1 MSEQKSRLSIE
12 IDSSQAVRDA
22 QAVTKELIAIK
33 TTGDFAAKS
42 VEGTSKSINHFSQE
56 GTKGAS
62 SAKIL
67 SDQVKSVGNSSKI
80 ASDGISKVTQSTA
93 ASAASMDSATKAARA
108 LASRIAAIATVGAA
122 ISKTDAFSGYE
133 NRLKLVTANQDELNL
148 AMSDTFRIAQSSRQ
162 DWDSVVQVY
171 QRFSENAKTLGIDMK
186 KTAEVTETVAKAVAI
201 SGASAASAEAALTQF
216 GQALASGVLRGEEL
230 NSVMEQTP
238 GLSKAIAQG
247 MGITIGQLRS
257 VAAEGKITSEVLIN
271 ALTKS
276 KDSVDE
282 LFGKTSMTIGQSMT
296 YLNNEVTKF
305 VGEAGKGSG
314 AANALAGSI
323 KLVGDN
329 LDVVT
334 SGAILAGI
342 GYVTMAIAKQ
352 GDAVHMN
359 MAKILAKQT
368 ANRAEIASQVAESTA
383 TLNTAKAHLANVQ
396 ATNAEAQAKYG
407 ATAAALRYSQA
418 QAAVTVATSAQTAAQ
433 ARLTTTTLTY
443 QRVAAGAWSLIGG
456 PIGAITLGVTGLAAS
471 YMYMSGRAEEATA
484 KIKQQGEAA
493 NKTADELKKLE
504 GRDRALVESD
514 LAKAFE
520 AENKKLK
527 ELNFTFNA
535 HVIAIQNAHKGN
547 VEITD
552 ISNQVRQGI
561 ISQEEA
567 IKRLNTL
574 NFIDPQQFKQLKD
587 ANFTYDEQRI
597 VVQRNADA
605 QGVLGKQV
613 KLTGNESSNSVGKN
627 IDLANSHY
635 RVAEGANAETKSL
648 SELGKERL
656 KLAQQSTDDIVKAN
670 DLWLRSAKA
679 NKDGGAYGDF
689 MKDFKTRYKLPVSEA
704 LPKEFETIAHKEWL
718 STKEIAGY
726 REQIT
731 KQAQAQAKAD
741 REKTKELEKQNKLLA
756 NGARLV
762 GVSGN
767 SGKSTGPH
775 LHVQYPMGSNKG
787 GVTAE
792 HLARFQL
799 GGKTL
804 NPNNSNSPY
813 GKVRSDGKK
822 HGGWDFKTPVGTPI
836 TTNVAVKNV
845 TTHKGGDAGFY
856 SRVTFA
862 DGVVID
868 LMHQVPGI
876 DQKLKGGASDGKS
889 NSLTLKQQ
897 ESLELKDAREA
908 ESLSNDY
915 RTITEK
921 DAADHQKRMADLRKH
936 GLTKEMEMEKAR
948 YEKTKELRAL
958 EQTLEIDGWRWVGEE
973 KIKND
978 AAVNRLR
985 IEASTDFNAKEK
997 AAAIQSIEEK
1007 RQFEVE
1013 AIRLV
1018 QQEKQQ
1024 AYEQEI
1030 AKRRRDIDD
1039 RMARTIMGSGEYQ
1052 AYSLSENKK
1061 NEYTDNDEDHNRE
1074 IVAINKLYADR
1085 EILQDEHLKRLASAK
1100 RLHEDAEYAISV
1112 DYKKREDDL
1121 LLSQRNAQ
1129 LNMWAGVLSQS
1140 QNTWAQMTQSIKDG
1154 AGEQS
1159 SAYKIAFAAQ
1169 QAFSI
1174 ASTLVATH
1182 LAAAQVMADPSA
1194 LTLAQKTSYATMITG
1209 LGYANV
1215 GLIAAQTIAGF
1226 ATGGAIKG
1234 AGTGTSDSIPIMAS
1248 NGEFMIREFAAS
1260 KLGAQTL
1267 DYINKTG
1274 ELPYHALQEQILLQQ
1289 GNSRA
1294 SVQGFSTGGLVGSP
1308 QQSSPMIERQRL
1320 VAARESNAIARGND
1334 PTVTIQ
1340 QTITFDTS
1348 NGEAKIDTNGQR
1360 ALAESLNG
1368 AMNNWARRES
1378 MQGGVLFNAIRRV
1391 R

>member
-67 SDQVKSVGNSSKI
+67 SDQVKSVGNSSRI

-93 ASAASMDSATKAARA
+93 ASAASMDSAAKAAQA

-122 ISKTDAFSGYE
+122 VSKMDAFSGYE
-133 NRLKLVTANQDELNL
+133 NRLKLVTTSQTELNQ
-148 AMSDTFRIAQSSRQ
+148 AMNDTFRIAQASRQ

-171 QRFSENAKTLGIDMK
+171 QRFSDNAKTLGIDMK

-314 AANALAGSI
+314 AANALASSI

-352 GDAVHMN
+352 GDAVRVN
-359 MAKILAKQT
+359 MATILAKQV
-368 ANRAEIASQVAESTA
+368 ANRAELSSQVAEATA

-418 QAAVTVATSAQTAAQ
+418 QAAVTVATNVQTAAQ
-433 ARLTTTTLTY
+433 ARLTATTLTY
-443 QRVAAGAWSLIGG
+443 QRIAAGAWSLIGG
-456 PIGAITLGVTGLAAS
+456 PIGLLTIGVTGLAAS

-514 LAKAFE
+514 LAEAFE

-547 VEITD
+547 VEIAN

-574 NFIDPQQFKQLKD
+574 DFINPQQFKQLKD

-605 QGVLGKQV
+605 QGHLGTQV
-613 KLTGNESSNSVGKN
+613 ELTGNKASNAQGKN
-627 IDLANSHY
+627 AALANSHDL
-635 RVAEGANAETKSL
+635 VANAANREAGAQQELAKQRLAAIQAASLGENTKNQRWMNNVNAHGGNEDGVKKANFIESWLAKNKIPYEKSL
-648 SELGKERL
+648 SAEESKQLWADYAIYEKRANL
-656 KLAQQSTDDIVKAN
+656 QDKVTAST
-670 DLWLRSAKA
+670 
-679 NKDGGAYGDF
+679 
-689 MKDFKTRYKLPVSEA
+689 
-704 LPKEFETIAHKEWL
+704 
-718 STKEIAGY
+718 
-726 REQIT
+726 
-731 KQAQAQAKAD
+731 QAQAKAD
-741 REKTKELEKQNKLLA
+741 REKTKELEKQNKLLS

-762 GVSGN
+762 GISGDTGIGRAHVDIRYGGSRSGN
-767 SGKSTGPH
+767 KP
-775 LHVQYPMGSNKG
+775 
-787 GVTAE
+787 TAE
-792 HLARFQL
+792 HINRIQA
-799 GGKTL
+799 GGKPLQSYKMTSGYGPR
-804 NPNNSNSPY
+804 NP
-813 GKVRSDGKK
+813 SDPRASKDHKGIDYAVPK
-822 HGGWDFKTPVGTPI
+822 GTPL
-836 TTNVAVKNV
+836 TTKVAVKSIDKWWDE
-845 TTHKGGDAGFY
+845 KGGGFV
-856 SRVTFA
+856 STITFE
-862 DGVVID
+862 DGVV
-868 LMHQVPGI
+868 LKLLHQSKEMMSKVS
-876 DQKLKGGASDGKS
+876 GGASEGKS

-897 ESLELKDAREA
+897 ESLELKDARES

-921 DAADHQKRMADLRKH
+921 DAADHQKRMTDLRKH

-985 IEASTDFNAKEK
+985 IEASTDLSKTEKGQAIESNKELMNYELSAYRRLQHEKMKEFRATIEQQATEYQGMYYDALAKASMIQPAYARWDAQNSYGDQMGVAWDNKQSAIDQADEK
-997 AAAIQSIEEK
+997 DSTTDQYLNDANTRNQMYLEAEKNYQAALLAIKQKGVLDERELQKNSFDMQLEASESVFGSMTEMLRKSGAERTGIYRAMLVAEKGAAIARSIIAIQTGIAEASANPFPYNIGAMASVAAATASIVSNIQAVSTGFSGGGFTGYGGKYDLAGTVHKGEVVWSQDDIK
-1007 RQFEVE
+1007 RWGGPANV
-1013 AIRLV
+1013 
-1018 QQEKQQ
+1018 
-1024 AYEQEI
+1024 
-1030 AKRRRDIDD
+1030 
-1039 RMARTIMGSGEYQ
+1039 
-1052 AYSLSENKK
+1052 
-1061 NEYTDNDEDHNRE
+1061 
-1074 IVAINKLYADR
+1074 
-1085 EILQDEHLKRLASAK
+1085 
-1100 RLHEDAEYAISV
+1100 DAM
-1112 DYKKREDDL
+1112 R
-1121 LLSQRNAQ
+1121 
-1129 LNMWAGVLSQS
+1129 
-1140 QNTWAQMTQSIKDG
+1140 
-1154 AGEQS
+1154 QS
-1159 SAYKIAFAAQ
+1159 S
-1169 QAFSI
+1169 
-1174 ASTLVATH
+1174 
-1182 LAAAQVMADPSA
+1182 P
-1194 LTLAQKTSYATMITG
+1194 
-1209 LGYANV
+1209 
-1215 GLIAAQTIAGF
+1215 
-1226 ATGGAIKG
+1226 
-1234 AGTGTSDSIPIMAS
+1234 
-1248 NGEFMIREFAAS
+1248 
-1260 KLGAQTL
+1260 
-1267 DYINKTG
+1267 
-1274 ELPYHALQEQILLQQ
+1274 
-1289 GNSRA
+1289 
-1294 SVQGFSTGGLVGSP
+1294 
-1308 QQSSPMIERQRL
+1308 QSSPMIERQRL
-1320 VAARESNAIARGND
+1320 AAI
-1334 PTVTIQ
+1334 
-1340 QTITFDTS
+1340 
-1348 NGEAKIDTNGQR
+1348 GEAKASQQINVQPQITINTPPGVHVETSTDVNGGITIDIVRQEAKQATKDSWGRVSDYNSFEAKQVVK
-1360 ALAESLNG
+1360 SFSVSP
-1368 AMNNWARRES
+1368 RR
-1378 MQGGVLFNAIRRV
+1378 
-1391 R
+1391 

>member
-93 ASAASMDSATKAARA
+93 ASAASMDSAAKAAQA
-108 LASRIAAIATVGAA
+108 LASHIAAIATVGAA
-122 ISKTDAFSGYE
+122 VSKMDAFSGYE
-133 NRLKLVTANQDELNL
+133 NRLKLVTTSQTELNQ
-148 AMSDTFRIAQSSRQ
+148 AMNDTFRIAQASRQ

-171 QRFSENAKTLGIDMK
+171 QRFSDNAKTLGIDMK

-216 GQALASGVLRGEEL
+216 GQALASNVLRGEEL

-238 GLSKAIAQG
+238 GLAKAIAQG

-282 LFGKTSMTIGQSMT
+282 LFDKTSMTIGQSMT

-314 AANALAGSI
+314 AANALASSI
-323 KLVGDN
+323 KLLGDN

-352 GDAVHMN
+352 GDAVRVN
-359 MAKILAKQT
+359 MATILAKQV
-368 ANRAEIASQVAESTA
+368 ANRAELSSQVAEATA

-418 QAAVTVATSAQTAAQ
+418 QAAVTVATGAQTAAQ
-433 ARLTTTTLTY
+433 ARLTATTLTY
-443 QRVAAGAWSLIGG
+443 QRIAAGAWSLIGG
-456 PIGAITLGVTGLAAS
+456 PIGALTIGVTGLAAG

-514 LAKAFE
+514 LAEAFE

-547 VEITD
+547 VEIAN

-574 NFIDPQQFKQLKD
+574 DFINPQQFKQLKD

-605 QGVLGKQV
+605 QGHLGTQV
-613 KLTGNESSNSVGKN
+613 KLAGNEASNATPKIKG
-627 IDLANSHY
+627 NSEEL
-635 RVAEGANAETKSL
+635 RENATAANAAANAQKSYFETLNQQRLDDHSSLAFLNIGYESEVIKEINKLTEEKRKANEKAGITGVDPTLYEWEIDRIKQAVAARVRLTEAENKVTEARRKANEETKKSN
-648 SELGKERL
+648 RL
-656 KLAQQSTDDIVKAN
+656 A
-670 DLWLRSAKA
+670 
-679 NKDGGAYGDF
+679 
-689 MKDFKTRYKLPVSEA
+689 
-704 LPKEFETIAHKEWL
+704 
-718 STKEIAGY
+718 
-726 REQIT
+726 EQ
-731 KQAQAQAKAD
+731 
-741 REKTKELEKQNKLLA
+741 
-756 NGARLV
+756 GSRLV
-762 GVSGN
+762 GISGN
-767 SGKSTGPH
+767 TGASTGAH
-775 LHVQYPMGSNKG
+775 LDVRYGGSRTGSKP
-787 GVTAE
+787 TAE
-792 HLARFQL
+792 HINRFQAN
-799 GGKTL
+799 GKSL
-804 NPNNSNSPY
+804 QSY
-813 GKVRSDGKK
+813 GISSDYGPRKK
-822 HGGWDFKTPVGTPI
+822 PTKGASTDHKGIDFRTPVGTVI
-836 TTNVAVKNV
+836 TTKVAVKDIKTDFNAG
-845 TTHKGGDAGFY
+845 KGYY
-856 SRVTFA
+856 SVVTFD
-862 DGVVID
+862 DGVVME
-868 LMHQVPGI
+868 LLHQAPSMKSKV
-876 DQKLKGGASDGKS
+876 KGGSSSGATSS
-889 NSLTLKQQ
+889 RSLAAQ
-897 ESLELKDAREA
+897 ENLELKNARES

-921 DAADHQKRMADLRKH
+921 DAADHQKRMTDLRKH

-1039 RMARTIMGSGEYQ
+1039 RMAQSTMMPNDYRRYALVHGQKGEYRANDDQ
-1052 AYSLSENKK
+1052 LISDLGDAERQRRDGEFADIQSYYKK
-1061 NEYTDNDEDHNRE
+1061 
-1074 IVAINKLYADR
+1074 L
-1085 EILQDEHLKRLASAK
+1085 
-1100 RLHEDAEYAISV
+1100 EDAKLLHKENEMAISLE
-1112 DYKKREDDL
+1112 YKKKEADVLR
-1121 LLSQRNAQ
+1121 SQYESQ
-1129 LNMWAGVLSQS
+1129 LQLWGTLVSQG
-1140 QNTWAQMTQSIKDG
+1140 QTTWSQMTQSVKDG

-1159 SAYKIAFAAQ
+1159 TAYKTMFAMQ

-1174 ASTLVATH
+1174 ASTLISAHVAASQVAADATIPFFGAKIAASQAM
-1182 LAAAQVMADPSA
+1182 LAM
-1194 LTLAQKTSYATMITG
+1194 
-1209 LGYANV
+1209 GYASA
-1215 GLIAAQTIAGF
+1215 GLIASQAIAGF
-1226 ATGGAIKG
+1226 ATGGIIKG

-1274 ELPYHALQEQILLQQ
+1274 ELPYHALQEQIFLQQ
-1289 GNSRA
+1289 GNSKA
-1294 SVQGFSTGGLVGSP
+1294 PVQGFSTGGLVGSP

-1320 VAARESNAIARGND
+1320 VAARESNAIAGGND